1 MQPIECLIAIK
12 WIEGKNSCL
21 LTINIFNFLII
32 IYISENIFLNFSSFG
47 GINANSITA
56 QFQQMNMTDPTKRH
70 SYSNQSFRKAMEQ
83 QKIPPQVPPKVR
95 VLSWPFPDLRSTF
108 LAQRFRK
115 FTYEIS

>member
-1 MQPIECLIAIK
+1 MRTAV
-12 WIEGKNSCL
+12 CL
-21 LTINIFNFLII
+21 LSTFLIFFSI
-32 IYISENIFLNFSSFG
+32 IYISEKFFLYFSSFG

-95 VLSWPFPDLRSTF
+95 VLSWPFSGLKSIF

-115 FTYEIS
+115 FPYEI